1 MILHGYYHGAHLLV
15 DRLYHLYIIY
25 IMDDL
30 LLSYKIINKI
40 APEHLHLQSS
50 EKQTILKY
58 VNNAGGIF
66 LGDYSTEAFGDYVVG
81 TNHILP
87 TSGAAKFSS
96 GLGVLDFMKKSSIVE
111 INKSSF
117 DKLSKHVENISD
129 VENLDAHKL
138 SVTIRQTKQN

>member
-1 MILHGYYHGAHLLV
+1 M
-15 DRLYHLYIIY
+15 
-25 IMDDL
+25 
-30 LLSYKIINKI
+30 
-40 APEHLHLQSS
+40 HLQSK
-50 EKQTILKY
+50 EKDFIFQN

-96 GLGVLDFMKKSSIVE
+96 GLGVIDFMKKSSVVE
-111 INKSSF
+111 INKLSYEN
-117 DKLSKHVENISD
+117 LSKHVENISD

-138 SVTIRQTKQN
+138 SVTVRQTK